1 MCCLSALFW
10 SYNVLC
16 FFFLKNMFCFLFFS
30 VLCKSQFAKMA
41 DAEFVKKI
49 LRAVLQSSKGGVS
62 IDNLQSEYRSLC
74 GENIPLEKLG
84 FSKLEDYLR
93 SIPSVVKLEYHM
105 GQVSV
110 LLKNVFPLHY
120 CLIKHQR
127 TGRLITA
134 RNFY

>member
-1 MCCLSALFW
+1 MFLFF
-10 SYNVLC
+10 L
-16 FFFLKNMFCFLFFS
+16 FFLKKHVLLSVFSQFCASL
-30 VLCKSQFAKMA
+30 FAKMA
-41 DAEFVKKI
+41 DAEFVKRI
-49 LRAVLQSSKGGVS
+49 LRAVLQSSKDGVS

-93 SIPSVVKLEYHM
+93 SIPSVVKLEYGM

-110 LLKNVFPLHY
+110 LFKKCFPSTL
-120 CLIKHQR
+120 LPHQR
-127 TGRLITA
+127 TGRRITA

>member
-1 MCCLSALFW
+1 M
-10 SYNVLC
+10 LC
-16 FFFLKNMFCFLFFS
+16 FCFFKKTCFAFRFFS

-41 DAEFVKKI
+41 DAEFVKRI
-49 LRAVLQSSKGGVS
+49 LRAVLQSSKDGVS
-62 IDNLQSEYRSLC
+62 IDNLQSEYWSLC

-93 SIPSVVKLEYHM
+93 SIPSVVKLEYGM

-110 LLKNVFPLHY
+110 LFKKCFPSTL
-120 CLIKHQR
+120 LPQR
-127 TGRLITA
+127 TGRRITA

>member
-1 MCCLSALFW
+1 MCCRSSPFC
-10 SYNVLC
+10 YNVMFLDFYFL
-16 FFFLKNMFCFLFFS
+16 FFIKTMFCFLFFLS

-41 DAEFVKKI
+41 DAEFVKRI
-49 LRAVLQSSKGGVS
+49 LRAVLQSSKDGVS

-93 SIPSVVKLEYHM
+93 SIPSVVKLEYGM

-110 LLKNVFPLHY
+110 LFKKKMFSLYTTASSKNWETY
-120 CLIKHQR
+120 NC
-127 TGRLITA
+127 
-134 RNFY
+134 

>member
-1 MCCLSALFW
+1 M
-10 SYNVLC
+10 LC
-16 FFFLKNMFCFLFFS
+16 FCFFCFFKKTCFAFRFFS

-41 DAEFVKKI
+41 DAEFVKRI
-49 LRAVLQSSKGGVS
+49 LRAVLQSSKDGVS

-93 SIPSVVKLEYHM
+93 SIPSVVKLEYGM

-110 LLKNVFPLHY
+110 LFKKCFPSTL
-120 CLIKHQR
+120 LPQR
-127 TGRLITA
+127 TGRRITA

>member
-1 MCCLSALFW
+1 MLLKLTFLLQCYVF
-10 SYNVLC
+10 V
-16 FFFLKNMFCFLFFS
+16 FLKKTCFAFRFFS

-41 DAEFVKKI
+41 DAEFVKRI
-49 LRAVLQSSKGGVS
+49 LRAVLQSSKDGVS

-74 GENIPLEKLG
+74 GENIPLKKLG

-93 SIPSVVKLEYHM
+93 SIPSVVKLEYGM

-110 LLKNVFPLHY
+110 LFKKCFPSTL
-120 CLIKHQR
+120 LPHQR
-127 TGRLITA
+127 TGRRITA

>member
-1 MCCLSALFW
+1 MLCFCFF
-10 SYNVLC
+10 C
-16 FFFLKNMFCFLFFS
+16 FFFKKHVLLSVFS
-30 VLCKSQFAKMA
+30 QFNASLFAKMA
-41 DAEFVKKI
+41 DAEFVKRI
-49 LRAVLQSSKGGVS
+49 LRAVLQSSKDGVS

-93 SIPSVVKLEYHM
+93 SIPSVVKLEYGM

-110 LLKNVFPLHY
+110 LFKKCFPSTL
-120 CLIKHQR
+120 LPHQR
-127 TGRLITA
+127 TGRRITA